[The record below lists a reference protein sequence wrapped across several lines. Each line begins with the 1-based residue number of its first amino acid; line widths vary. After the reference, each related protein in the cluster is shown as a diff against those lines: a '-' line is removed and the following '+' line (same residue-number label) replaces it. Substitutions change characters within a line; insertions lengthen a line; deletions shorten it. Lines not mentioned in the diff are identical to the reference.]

1 MFLEQHLLGVAIG
14 IVRFGW
20 MIPVDR
26 DGRTRRVKQFFRAED
41 RSSWLVRCQWNGSG
55 AVSKWTRDLIIRA
68 RSGLGDCFARRFSPS
83 LFHETGIRNQWLLK

>member
-1 MFLEQHLLGVAIG
+1 MFPVRPLLGDAIG
-14 IVRFGW
+14 IVRFGR

-26 DGRTRRVKQFFRAED
+26 NARTRQVKQFFRAED
-41 RSSWLVRCQWNGSG
+41 RSSWVVRAQWNGSG

-68 RSGLGDCFARRFSPS
+68 HSGLGDCFARRFSPS